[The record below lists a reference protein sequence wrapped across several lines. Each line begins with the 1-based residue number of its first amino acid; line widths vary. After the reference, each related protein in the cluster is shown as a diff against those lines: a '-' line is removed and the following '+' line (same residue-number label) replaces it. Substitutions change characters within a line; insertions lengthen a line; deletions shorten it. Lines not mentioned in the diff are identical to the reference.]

1 MALLGDVELPQVCL
15 AKWPAS
21 PLALVSLVRRSLKAA
36 LWGRALY
43 RSRWFAECESSRT
56 LCNTSYLG
64 LSCVTRAYLK
74 FEPIWQQG
82 KFRVTFAIALG
93 EEWLK

>member
-21 PLALVSLVRRSLKAA
+21 PLALVSLVRRSLKVA

-43 RSRWFAECESSRT
+43 RSSRLAESESST
-56 LCNTSYLG
+56 TFDKISDWAC
-64 LSCVTRAYLK
+64 CVL
-74 FEPIWQQG
+74 PD
-82 KFRVTFAIALG
+82 VT
-93 EEWLK
+93 